1 MVDETEFY
9 DQVAIRVAVALA
21 QSPDRAAFMVSASAS
36 DIAYKMLLSRREHLA
51 PKTSDI
57 DSGAEAPA

>member
-1 MVDETEFY
+1 MDETEFY
-9 DQVAIRVAVALA
+9 DQVAIQVAVALA
-21 QSPDRAAFMVSASAS
+21 QNADRAACMISAKAS
-36 DIAYKMLLSRREHLA
+36 DVAYEMLLSRREHLA

>member
-1 MVDETEFY
+1 MNETEFY

-21 QSPDRAAFMVSASAS
+21 QNPDRAACTVSASAS
-36 DIAYKMLLSRREHLA
+36 DIAYEMLQSRREHLA
-51 PKTSDI
+51 PKTPDI